1 MSEPCEIETRVRA
14 IIGRVFNLAPEA
26 VTPGLRLGNP
36 PQWDSIG
43 HMELLVAIE
52 NDFGVRFRAH
62 DIAALTTVDAI
73 ATAVRAAGPRT
84 Q

>member
-1 MSEPCEIETRVRA
+1 MAEDSEIETRVRS
-14 IIGRVFNLAPEA
+14 IIGRVFNLAAET
-26 VTPGLRLGNP
+26 VTPDLRLGNP
-36 PQWDSIG
+36 PQWDSMG

-73 ATAVRAAGPRT
+73 AAAVRAAGPRT
-84 Q
+84 